1 MEIIKQKNLQQVIF
15 AITCVFSFSLLRSR
29 GEVDIEAWLLWINNI
44 SEHGLING
52 YIANK
57 DMYPPFTNVIFSL
70 VLKFSA
76 LTNISVLVS
85 LKLFIFGSLLIT
97 SLIFLAWTKNWL
109 LAIAVQAG
117 FTLNAMALSYI
128 DIFIAPFLLISLY
141 ALYNRNFLLF
151 TIFYFINVMIKW
163 QGIIILPFIL
173 LYILNISSLKEIKN
187 IIWGKIASQIVLPS
201 VVLVVFVFM
210 IFGREVYDTFDRA
223 MKEDML
229 SGYALN
235 LSWIITRIVYFL
247 NPEANFFEYGIMKI
261 IYIKSGEI
269 SYFTKFI
276 FFVFFFSTLIA
287 CFKEKKSFIN
297 LLKFSVI
304 GYLIYFAFNTCV
316 HENHL
321 FLASL
326 LSLLILNYD
335 SKFLTEAIG
344 IMLAFNINM
353 FLFYGTLGDQP
364 YIHGYFGAEISV
376 ILSALFIIFFM
387 MIYLPVLNIL
397 IKNFVKPKP
406 IKT

>member
-109 LAIAVQAG
+109 L
-117 FTLNAMALSYI
+117 AMALSYI

-247 NPEANFFEYGIMKI
+247 NTVLCE
-261 IYIKSGEI
+261 
-269 SYFTKFI
+269 
-276 FFVFFFSTLIA
+276 
-287 CFKEKKSFIN
+287 
-297 LLKFSVI
+297 
-304 GYLIYFAFNTCV
+304 
-316 HENHL
+316 
-321 FLASL
+321 
-326 LSLLILNYD
+326 
-335 SKFLTEAIG
+335 
-344 IMLAFNINM
+344 
-353 FLFYGTLGDQP
+353 
-364 YIHGYFGAEISV
+364 
-376 ILSALFIIFFM
+376 LFI
-387 MIYLPVLNIL
+387 
-397 IKNFVKPKP
+397 
-406 IKT
+406 